1 MVRPMA
7 HPYGLT
13 DAEYDAL
20 VALQNGRPGPPETSA
35 AWTALLKM
43 KLVWR
48 DPLEGGLRLTAA
60 GQRYPDWPRKG
71 CPGR

>member
-1 MVRPMA
+1 MA

-13 DAEYDAL
+13 DAEYEAIAAL
-20 VALQNGRPGPPETSA
+20 KRGEPGPGETSS

-48 DPLEGGLRLTAA
+48 DPLAGGLRLTAA
-60 GQRYPDWPRKG
+60 GERYHVELAGRRDPR
-71 CPGR
+71 